1 MADPFNLN
9 RFIDAQLY
17 SYAAGL
23 SELKAG
29 EKRSHW
35 MWFIFPQI
43 AGLGRSPIARE
54 YAIKSVEEVR
64 AYLDHPVLG
73 ARLIACTRAVIEIR
87 GKPLSAIFGYPD
99 NLKFCSSMTLFEY
112 VSPAGCIFSDALEQ
126 CCGGERDARTV
137 AILEAG
143 QG

>member
-43 AGLGRSPIARE
+43 AWL
-54 YAIKSVEEVR
+54 VR
-64 AYLDHPVLG
+64 LD
-73 ARLIACTRAVIEIR
+73 
-87 GKPLSAIFGYPD
+87 
-99 NLKFCSSMTLFEY
+99 
-112 VSPAGCIFSDALEQ
+112 AGC
-126 CCGGERDARTV
+126 RRKTN
-137 AILEAG
+137 
-143 QG
+143 